1 MLRISALKAS
11 MLDLTSEKIKE
22 KIHLYAQLIRFSR
35 PIGTYLL
42 LWPTLWGLWFAA
54 EGFPSLKLLIIFS
67 IGVFLMRS
75 AGCAINDYAD
85 RDFDKHVTR
94 TKDRPLTSG
103 KISVKEVLA
112 VFGILMLLAFILV
125 LQLNLNTI
133 LFSMVAV
140 VLAATYPFMK
150 RYHHFPQVHL
160 GAAFAWAI
168 PMAFVA
174 TTNNAPPLEAWL
186 LFIASLL
193 LTTAY
198 DTQYGMVD
206 IEDDIE
212 EGMKSTA
219 ILFGKYDTF
228 IIGALQLLTLILI
241 TIVGIMTH
249 RGLPFY
255 ASILLASALILHQQ
269 SLIKDREPAKCLEAF
284 LNNNY
289 FGMIIF
295 IGLAIDY
302 WLA

>member
-1 MLRISALKAS
+1 MLN
-11 MLDLTSEKIKE
+11 LTTAEIKTKLGYYSE
-22 KIHLYAQLIRFSR
+22 LIRFER

-54 EGFPSLKLLIIFS
+54 QGIPELKLLVIFS

-85 RDFDKHVTR
+85 RDFDKHVSR

-103 KISVKEVLA
+103 KITDKEALG
-112 VFGILMLLAFILV
+112 VFVAILLLAFILV

-133 LFSMVAV
+133 IFSLFAV
-140 VLAATYPFMK
+140 VLAATYPYMK

-174 TTNNAPPLEAWL
+174 VNNTWPPAEAWL
-186 LFIASLL
+186 LFFASLS

-206 IEDDIE
+206 IEDDLQR
-212 EGMKSTA
+212 GMKSTA

-228 IIGALQLLTLILI
+228 IIGILQLITLILI
-241 TIVGIMTH
+241 TIVGIITE
-249 RGLPFY
+249 RGIPFY
-255 ASILLASALILHQQ
+255 FAIFAAAALIYHQQ
-269 SLIKDREPAKCLEAF
+269 NLIRNREPAKCMQAF

-289 FGMIIF
+289 FGMLIF
-295 IGLAIDY
+295 IGIAIDY
-302 WLA
+302 WI

>member
-1 MLRISALKAS
+1 
-11 MLDLTSEKIKE
+11 MLDFTSEKIKE
-22 KIHLYAQLIRFSR
+22 KLSLYAELVRFNR

-42 LWPTLWGLWFAA
+42 LWPTLLGLWFAA
-54 EGFPSLKLLIIFS
+54 EGFPNFKLLIIFS

-85 RDFDKHVTR
+85 RDFDKHVSR

-103 KISVKEVLA
+103 KISAKEVLA
-112 VFGILMLLAFILV
+112 IFGVLVFLAFILV

-133 LFSMVAV
+133 LFSIVAV
-140 VLAATYPFMK
+140 ILAATYPFMK

-174 TTNNAPPLEAWL
+174 ITNSAPPLEAWL
-186 LFIASLL
+186 LFTASLL
-193 LTTAY
+193 WTTAY

-206 IEDDIE
+206 IEDDIKA
-212 EGMKSTA
+212 GMKSTA
-219 ILFGKYDTF
+219 ILFGQYDTF
-228 IIGALQLLTLILI
+228 IIGVLQLLTLILI
-241 TIVGIMTH
+241 TVVGIMTE

-255 ASILLASALILHQQ
+255 TAILIAASLIRYQQ
-269 SLIKDREPAKCLEAF
+269 ALIKDREPTKCLQAF

-295 IGLAIDY
+295 IGVAIDY
-302 WLA
+302 LLD